1 MQEEPR
7 TELLSLNDD
16 LLLTIAREL
25 IARDVPAALRLL
37 QTCTQARARLYVV
50 QAEAAA
56 AAAAEADAAFVEL
69 QSQAR
74 QGDWS
79 SHATRQGDWAISG
92 HQVHREDSM
101 SISTSLYYLRGAGG
115 HPRCV
120 RCARWREHDTM
131 RGGNDGSKLRFG
143 ALGELLEH
151 QFEGGTDRLHLADLV
166 PPPRSCAVSK

>member
-92 HQVHREDSM
+92 HQ
-101 SISTSLYYLRGAGG
+101 
-115 HPRCV
+115 
-120 RCARWREHDTM
+120 HDTM

-166 PPPRSCAVSK
+166 PPPR